1 MYSFPLHWL
10 VPLALA
16 LVMPM
21 AFAQSS
27 SQPATSAAKNAAS
40 APSALRYPSTL
51 SYRSVFADYR
61 AYSEQPVVSWVAAND
76 TVGKIGGWRTYA
88 REAGLADDSPAL
100 GPGHKGHQP

>member
-10 VPLALA
+10 APLALA
-16 LVMPM
+16 LLMPM

-27 SQPATSAAKNAAS
+27 SQPAAPDAKNAAS
-40 APSALRYPSTL
+40 AAGTL

-76 TVGKIGGWRTYA
+76 TVGKIGGWRTYS
-88 REAGLADDSPAL
+88 RETGLADDSPA
-100 GPGHKGHQP
+100 PAPAHQGVHP

>member
-10 VPLALA
+10 APLALA

-27 SQPATSAAKNAAS
+27 SQPTTPDAKNATSAAVA
-40 APSALRYPSTL
+40 L

-76 TVGKIGGWRTYA
+76 TVGKIGGWRTYS
-88 REAGLADDSPAL
+88 REAGSREVGLADDSPAP
-100 GPGHKGHQP
+100 GPSRQGDQP

>member
-1 MYSFPLHWL
+1 MYSFPLHWF

-21 AFAQSS
+21 AFAQGS
-27 SQPATSAAKNAAS
+27 SQPAAPDAKNAAS
-40 APSALRYPSTL
+40 APSAL

-88 REAGLADDSPAL
+88 READSREPGLADDSPAP
-100 GPGHKGHQP
+100 GPGHQGAHP